1 MNTKEWTPGFL
12 PPRFEG
18 AEAGSRGSQR
28 DKEEAGLTGYAIN
41 ERLVTLDA
49 IRVPRN
55 DGDQE
60 TEMLNYLF

>member
-1 MNTKEWTPGFL
+1 
-12 PPRFEG
+12 
-18 AEAGSRGSQR
+18 
-28 DKEEAGLTGYAIN
+28 
-41 ERLVTLDA
+41 VTLDA